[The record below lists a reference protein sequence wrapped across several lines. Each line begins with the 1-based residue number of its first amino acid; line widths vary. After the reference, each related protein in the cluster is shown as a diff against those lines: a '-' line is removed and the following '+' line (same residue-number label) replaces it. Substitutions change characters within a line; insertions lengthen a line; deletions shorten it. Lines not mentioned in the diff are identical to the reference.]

1 MSAVDFDL
9 YLAQPFD
16 HLVERWSLLTIARDS
31 LCRLMGQHPG
41 ASP

>member
-9 YLAQPFD
+9 YLTQPFD
-16 HLVERWSLLTIARDS
+16 HVVKRWLLLKIARDS
-31 LCRLMGQHPG
+31 LCRSMGQHPG